1 MNASEQNTGV
11 FSRILSLFTKN
22 WGLKLLSLFFAV
34 LIYYSLKK

>member
-1 MNASEQNTGV
+1 MISSKEKHGI
-11 FSRILSLFTKN
+11 FSKILSLFTKN